1 MVCRFMIGA
10 SSTRPVGLSV
20 LAGIFLIV
28 ATVDFIGAI
37 ALAAGFVSHLVPG
50 FDPGWL
56 PPVLPPEYFRTVP
69 FWYLAAS
76 ALVLWPVKI
85 GLLIAAAMAF
95 FRQKRKGRWLANIY
109 VVVSLIES
117 VLTAC
122 VFSLDFR
129 GVIAAMYLVLVFL
142 LVNKVFAEDL
152 KY

>member
-1 MVCRFMIGA
+1 MGCRFMIGF

-20 LAGIFLIV
+20 LGGIFLIV
-28 ATVDFIGAI
+28 ATVDFIGEI

-56 PPVLPPEYFRTVP
+56 PPILPPEYFRTVP
-69 FWYLAAS
+69 LWYLAAS

-85 GLLIAAAMAF
+85 GLLISAAVAF
-95 FRQKRKGRWLANIY
+95 WGQKRRGRLLTNIY
-109 VVVSLIES
+109 LVVSLIES
-117 VLTAC
+117 VATAY

-129 GVIAAMYLVLVFL
+129 SLIAAMYLVLVFL
-142 LVNKVFAEDL
+142 INKVFAEDL